1 VTRDEL
7 ILRTRQ
13 LIAEG
18 ERLEGDPSMTSLATW
33 LQLSD
38 DLLAHAWGTMDRY
51 HLAWLM
57 VGKPKGIVRG
67 RPMTAGEEAAYVRE
81 VAGQKT
87 AALRMSLDAVER
99 QGMPFVGETGGVGP
113 GQGMGSVPE
122 ASAVAG
128 SDAAEDTH
136 DADGEPHWAAE
147 PGPNNEAV
155 AMRHAHLAQGSRH
168 AIPLDPELQRRL
180 DEARRAASGHAGH
193 EHADGEA
200 AKRQA
205 PRPARLQR

>member
-18 ERLEGDPSMTSLATW
+18 ERLDAQPSLTALQTW

-38 DLLAHAWGTMDRY
+38 DLLAAAWGTMDRY

-67 RPMTAGEEAAYVRE
+67 REMTADEEAAYVRE
-81 VAGQKT
+81 VATQKT

-99 QGMPFVGETGGVGP
+99 QGMPFRGETGGVGG
-113 GQGMGSVPE
+113 GQGMGEVPASDRVDE
-122 ASAVAG
+122 AHAHVAG
-128 SDAAEDTH
+128 T
-136 DADGEPHWAAE
+136 
-147 PGPNNEAV
+147 
-155 AMRHAHLAQGSRH
+155 SRRS
-168 AIPLDPELQRRL
+168 IPLDPDMQRRL
-180 DEARRAASGHAGH
+180 DEARKSATEHGSHDPAA
-193 EHADGEA
+193 
-200 AKRQA
+200 RQA
-205 PRPARLQR
+205 PRNTRLER